1 MPTLDLP
8 TITRNM
14 CMQTSILVGNIRN
27 LINAERTLNMHRH
40 YLKHQISAIYEATAI
55 TAMRTSWF

>member
-1 MPTLDLP
+1 
-8 TITRNM
+8 
-14 CMQTSILVGNIRN
+14 MQTSILVGNIRN